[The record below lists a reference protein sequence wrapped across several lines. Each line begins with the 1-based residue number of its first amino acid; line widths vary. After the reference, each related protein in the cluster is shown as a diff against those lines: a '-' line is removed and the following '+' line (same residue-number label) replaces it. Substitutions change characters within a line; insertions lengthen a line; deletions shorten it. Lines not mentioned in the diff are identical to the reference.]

1 MQRRVLIFT
10 YNQLNL
16 NIMKNQEKVFNVTVK
31 FTVETGYYETK
42 SVDLKLRLL
51 EETDKDKEIT
61 ILEALSDLAEN
72 NELKEIEEKVNLD
85 EATIS
90 KLAKKSKSLKEFR
103 LLVHKKLVKNNIHSL
118 RRYYVGR
125 DGEPDI
131 TVKEVLE
138 DGAWWD
144 IYGCKFEIEESYDND
159 NDDDDDNR
167 FSQEIIQEMRQESF
181 IRLCDK
187 KQEKN
192 RGREKLGLGKEIE
205 AIKERMRNVLLLVR
219 ETEDPIEL
227 EKLSTEFVDLSKE
240 HARQK
245 YSNATLID
253 FSGMVNYLEHK

>member
-1 MQRRVLIFT
+1 
-10 YNQLNL
+10 
-16 NIMKNQEKVFNVTVK
+16 MKNQEKVFNVTVK
-31 FTVETGYYETK
+31 FTVETDYYETK

-103 LLVHKKLVKNNIHSL
+103 LRVHKKLVKNNIHSL
-118 RRYYVGR
+118 RRYYEGR

-138 DGAWWD
+138 CGAWWD
-144 IYGCKFEIEESYDND
+144 IYGCKFEIEESDDN
-159 NDDDDDNR
+159 DDDDNR
-167 FSQEIIQEMRQESF
+167 FSQEIIQEMRKESF

-192 RGREKLGLGKEIE
+192 RKDERLVLGKEIE

-227 EKLSTEFVDLSKE
+227 EKLSTEFADLSKE
-240 HARQK
+240 LSRQQ
-245 YSNATLID
+245 YSNATIIN
-253 FSGMVNYLEHK
+253 FSGMVNSLEPK

>member
-1 MQRRVLIFT
+1 
-10 YNQLNL
+10 
-16 NIMKNQEKVFNVTVK
+16 MKNQEKVFNVTVK

-72 NELKEIEEKVNLD
+72 NELKEIEEKIGLSE
-85 EATIS
+85 EAIS
-90 KLAKKSKSLKEFR
+90 KLAKKSKSLKKFR

-118 RRYYVGR
+118 RRYYEGR

-138 DGAWWD
+138 CGAWCDDW
-144 IYGCKFEIEESYDND
+144 GCKFEIEESDD
-159 NDDDDDNR
+159 NDDDNDDDNR

-187 KQEKN
+187 KQEK
-192 RGREKLGLGKEIE
+192 KLGLGKEIE

-240 HARQK
+240 LVRQE

-253 FSGMVNYLEHK
+253 FSGMVNSLEHK

>member
-1 MQRRVLIFT
+1 
-10 YNQLNL
+10 
-16 NIMKNQEKVFNVTVK
+16 MKNQEKVFNVTVK

-138 DGAWWD
+138 CGAWWD
-144 IYGCKFEIEESYDND
+144 IYGCKFEIEESDD

-192 RGREKLGLGKEIE
+192 WRGEKLEKAKEIE

-227 EKLSTEFVDLSKE
+227 EKLSTEFADLSKE
-240 HARQK
+240 LTRQN

-253 FSGMVNYLEHK
+253 FSRMLKYLEPK

>member
-1 MQRRVLIFT
+1 
-10 YNQLNL
+10 
-16 NIMKNQEKVFNVTVK
+16 MKNQEKVFNVTVK
-31 FTVETGYYETK
+31 FTVETDYYETK

-103 LLVHKKLVKNNIHSL
+103 LRVHKKLVKNNIHSL
-118 RRYYVGR
+118 RRYYEGR

-138 DGAWWD
+138 CGAWWD
-144 IYGCKFEIEESYDND
+144 IYGCKFEIEESDDN
-159 NDDDDDNR
+159 DDDDNR
-167 FSQEIIQEMRQESF
+167 FSQEIIQEMRKESF

-192 RGREKLGLGKEIE
+192 RRDERLVLGKEIE

-227 EKLSTEFVDLSKE
+227 EKLSTEFADLSKE
-240 HARQK
+240 LSRQQ
-245 YSNATLID
+245 YSNATIIN
-253 FSGMVNYLEHK
+253 FSGMVNSLEPK